1 VMRVPVLE
9 AERLLIREFTL
20 EDLEAVHRLLDVE
33 LDGGLATIDQRRRWL
48 EWTVLAYSE
57 LAALQQPPCSDRAIV
72 LKHTGELIGA
82 CGFAPCLAPFNQVPG
97 LNASGENATRSWNSP
112 ELGLYWAVSPAHQ
125 RHGYATE
132 AARALVN
139 YGFET
144 LRLHR
149 LIATTTYSNIA
160 SVAVMRKLGM
170 QVERNSL
177 TEPAWLQIVGF
188 LNNPMKTC

>member
-1 VMRVPVLE
+1 MRVAVLE
-9 AERLLIREFTL
+9 TERLLIREFTL
-20 EDLEAVHRLLDVE
+20 EDLELVHRLLDVE
-33 LDGGLATIDQRRRWL
+33 FDEGLATIDRRRRWL

-57 LAALQQPPCSDRAIV
+57 LAALQQPPYGDRAIV
-72 LKHTGELIGA
+72 LKHTCELIGA

-97 LNASGENATRSWNSP
+97 LNAAGENAAPSWNSP
-112 ELGLYWAVSPAHQ
+112 EVGLYWAVSPAHQ

-132 AARALVN
+132 AGRGLVT
-139 YGFET
+139 YAFET

-170 QVERNSL
+170 HVERNSL

-188 LNNPMKTC
+188 LNNPMKAC